1 MMLKSITLL
10 LLLSSTQG
18 WLFKPKPK
26 QVCYPNIGCFSNAQ
40 PFNNAKRTLPQ
51 SPSTIDTTFNLYT
64 RQNTDTAQILD
75 PYDTNTV
82 SSSHFDPSLP
92 TIFITHGFQD
102 TAKSGWPL
110 EIKNALL
117 QNGDMNVI
125 AVDWSKGTQG
135 RIYRQSAANTRV
147 VGATIG
153 NMIKVLRDSF
163 SLPLGQVHLIGH
175 SLGAQIMGYAGD
187 RVRGIGRITGLDPAG
202 LYFEKFDTKV
212 KLDPTDANFVDVI
225 HTDGASLLEMAFGIR
240 TPNGHV
246 DFYPNGGTRQPG
258 CKRSLWSNIQN
269 FFQGKMGKISSSI
282 ACSHMR
288 AIDFFTESINSSCEF
303 KAYLCTS
310 YLEFYSGK
318 CKSCANGCNRMG
330 FHADKNV
337 HGKFYLQTN
346 AAPPFC
352 KI

>member
-18 WLFKPKPK
+18 WWLIKPKK
-26 QVCYPNIGCFSNAQ
+26 VCYTHIGCFSNAK
-40 PFNNAKRTLPQ
+40 PFNNAHGTLPQ
-51 SPSTIDTTFNLYT
+51 SPSKIETTFSLYT
-64 RQNTDTAQILD
+64 RQNKDTAQILD
-75 PYDTNTV
+75 PYNTNTLSN
-82 SSSHFDPSLP
+82 SSFDSNLP
-92 TIFITHGFQD
+92 TIFITHGYKD

-110 EIKNALL
+110 QMKDAFLEK
-117 QNGDMNVI
+117 GDMNVI
-125 AVDWSKGTQG
+125 AVDWSKGTKK

-153 NMIKVLRDSF
+153 NMIKALRDNF
-163 SLPLGQVHLIGH
+163 SLPLGQVHLVGH

-187 RVRGIGRITGLDPAG
+187 WVQGVGRITGLDPAG

-212 KLDPTDANFVDVI
+212 KLDPSDALFVDVI
-225 HTDGASLLEMAFGIR
+225 HTDGASLMELAFGIR

-258 CKRSLWSNIQN
+258 CKRDLWTNIVN
-269 FFQGKMGKISSSI
+269 FFKGKFGWISANIS
-282 ACSHMR
+282 CSHMR
-288 AIDFFTESINSSCEF
+288 AIFYFIESIISSCEF
-303 KAYLCTS
+303 KAFPCTS
-310 YLEFYSGK
+310 YWNFYRGS
-318 CKSCANGCNRMG
+318 CISCANGCNRMG
-330 FHADKNV
+330 YHVDKSV

-352 KI
+352 KRH